1 MEDQYH
7 SKGLKVIWIGFQDKK
22 EKIIAFLEKHGVR
35 SSLGYDMRDRISR
48 KYGISYGA
56 GIVLIDREGIVRK
69 RVPKGVSEK
78 VLVESIEYVLTAPPA
93 RIEQRQAKES
103 RKVLE

>member
-1 MEDQYH
+1 MEEQYH
-7 SKGLKVIWIGFQDKK
+7 GAGLKVIWIGFQDKK

-35 SSLGYDMRDRISR
+35 ASLGYDMRDRISR

-78 VLVESIEYVLTAPPA
+78 VLVESVEYVLHAPPA
-93 RIEQRQAKES
+93 RIEKRQATEG
-103 RKVLE
+103 RKAPE

>member
-1 MEDQYH
+1 MEEQYRK
-7 SKGLKVIWIGFQDKK
+7 SGLKVIWIGFQDKK
-22 EKIIAFLEKHGVR
+22 EKIVAFLEKHGVR
-35 SSLGYDMRDRISR
+35 SSLGYDLRDRISR

-78 VLVESIEYVLTAPPA
+78 VLLESVEFVLNAPPA
-93 RIEQRQAKES
+93 RIEQPRSGS
-103 RKVLE
+103 RRAVYD